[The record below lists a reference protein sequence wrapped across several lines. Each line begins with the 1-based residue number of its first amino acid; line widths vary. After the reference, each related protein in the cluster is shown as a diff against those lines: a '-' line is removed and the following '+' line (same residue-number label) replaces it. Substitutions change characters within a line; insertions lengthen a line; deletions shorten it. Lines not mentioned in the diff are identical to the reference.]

1 MKKPIIFTDIVK
13 QKIVPIL
20 ERGSAGERIELGAD
34 DCEALLFVLRTSV
47 PLEPFLELFSQI
59 TKATILPPAK
69 PGRKKNNND
78 NSRTTSD

>member
-1 MKKPIIFTDIVK
+1 MTTPVMFSDLVK

-34 DCEALLFVLRTSV
+34 DCDALLFVLRTSV
-47 PLEPFLELFSQI
+47 PLEPFLDLFSKM

-69 PGRKKNNND
+69 PGRKD
-78 NSRTTSD
+78 NHERP

>member
-1 MKKPIIFTDIVK
+1 MNNTIMFSDLVK

-34 DCEALLFVLRTSV
+34 DCDALLFVLRTSV
-47 PLEPFLELFSQI
+47 PLEPFLDLFSKM

-69 PGRKKNNND
+69 PGRKD
-78 NSRTTSD
+78 NREQL